1 MTPASYES
9 SHCDNG
15 GVVVA
20 GGGSLA
26 NRLGI
31 IRAFGRRNIPV
42 LYLDSEPSSIVGY
55 SRYIT
60 MHLKSDNPEDSETEY
75 VNTLLGFGRRIKGRM
90 MIIPAGDGE
99 VLVLAKYKRELEQFY
114 NLPVSS
120 FETTKKLV
128 NKKEF
133 YKWLTRENIPHPKTQ
148 FPEDIDDLQ
157 MMGQIIPYPYIIKP
171 VYSHTFQRVFGQ
183 KCFVV
188 DSARDLDHAVR
199 RLRTAPALEVMIQ
212 EIIPGKELYSLYMYL
227 DAKSRP
233 LGVCGYDKI
242 RHWPVDFGSGSFC
255 ISKWRPDLIKRCVAL
270 LQTIGYH
277 GFAESE
283 LIRDP
288 RDGQYKMLEI
298 NARTTLQNRLPASCG
313 ADIEFVAYLDGSG
326 EHTTRLAC
334 CSDDVSWIDDFA
346 DLLSVLTQL
355 RRKQTRI
362 SDLSSS
368 LNPRIIHAIA
378 SLDDPAPF
386 IIHSIRSLLGGAK
399 HVARIVRATGL

>member
-1 MTPASYES
+1 MTT
-9 SHCDNG
+9 
-15 GVVVA
+15 
-20 GGGSLA
+20 GGSPA

-31 IRAFGRRNIPV
+31 IRAFGRRKIPV
-42 LYLDSEPSSIVGY
+42 VYLDSEPRSIVRY
-55 SRYIT
+55 SKYIT
-60 MHLKSDNPEDSETEY
+60 MRLKCGNLEDSETEY

-90 MIIPAGDGE
+90 MIIPAGDRE

-114 NLPVSS
+114 SLPVSS
-120 FETTKKLV
+120 FETTQKLV

-133 YKWLTRENIPHPKTQ
+133 YKWLMREKIPHPKTL
-148 FPEDIDDLQ
+148 FPENIDDLQ
-157 MMGQIIPYPYIIKP
+157 MMGQTVPYPYIIKP
-171 VYSHTFQRVFGQ
+171 VYSHAFQEEFGQ

-188 DSARDLDHAVR
+188 DSARDLDHAAR

-227 DAKSRP
+227 DVKSRP

-242 RHWPVDFGSGSFC
+242 RLWPVDFGSGSFC

-270 LQTIGYH
+270 LQTTGYY

-288 RDGQYKMLEI
+288 RDGQYKLLEI

-313 ADIEFVAYLDGSG
+313 ADIEYVAYLDGLG
-326 EHTTRLAC
+326 KHTTRLAR
-334 CSDDVSWIDDFA
+334 CSDDASWVDDFA

-355 RRKQTRI
+355 RRKQSRI
-362 SDLSSS
+362 SDLSSF
-368 LNPRIIHAIA
+368 LNPRIIHSIA
-378 SLDDPAPF
+378 SLGDPAPF
-386 IIHSIRSLLGGAK
+386 IIHSIRSLLRSAK
-399 HVARIVRATGL
+399 HVARIAR